1 MIGWACEWDLSD
13 WKNIPFGSHTDHEH
27 FSVHYYQT
35 VKIDNRIILVEL
47 GEKTELTK
55 LYSIVFWPSE
65 RLQSH
70 LEALW
75 TRVTSKPLSW
85 ECTSRDHI
93 TAIECRDYS
102 SHPGLRMPETSLLL
116 LLKVSH
122 FLPKI
127 VSTQLLLSHLL
138 VLSEALRVMRLVRLR
153 LNMAREDGTDVG
165 HSQSWETPN
174 VYYRFLMLDNVEE
187 KNLGK

>member
-1 MIGWACEWDLSD
+1 
-13 WKNIPFGSHTDHEH
+13 
-27 FSVHYYQT
+27 
-35 VKIDNRIILVEL
+35 
-47 GEKTELTK
+47 
-55 LYSIVFWPSE
+55 
-65 RLQSH
+65 
-70 LEALW
+70 
-75 TRVTSKPLSW
+75 
-85 ECTSRDHI
+85 
-93 TAIECRDYS
+93 
-102 SHPGLRMPETSLLL
+102 MPETSLLL